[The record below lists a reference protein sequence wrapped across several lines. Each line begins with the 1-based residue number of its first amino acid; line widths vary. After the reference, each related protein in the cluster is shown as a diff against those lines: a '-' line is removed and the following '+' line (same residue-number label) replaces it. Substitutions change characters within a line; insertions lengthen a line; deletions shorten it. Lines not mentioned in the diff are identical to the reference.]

1 MSKTVGGTA
10 HKYYYSGSLLLAE
23 EWGNNL
29 MVFLYDANGAPIG
42 MKYRTTSMDAGVWN
56 TYWYE
61 RNLQGDVVAIYNE
74 SGAKVA
80 SYVYDAWGNFI
91 TTYHNGGASL
101 TPVIKNPL
109 LYRGY
114 YYDRDLGM
122 YYLQTRYYD
131 SNIGRFLNADSAL
144 YDGLLGYNMYA
155 YCNNDPVNYVDHAGK
170 DAAAILGWWV
180 FGGGAIAAIEPS
192 LIGEIVVAV
201 GAVALAAI
209 AVVEAISTVFS
220 VEEETP
226 QSVTEEDSQQNAVPD
241 IDYPGDDPTVAP
253 DEYEWRGPGKQG
265 GKEGNY
271 YNPKNKSSLHPD
283 LDHPNPIGPHWDYT
297 GPEGK
302 FRIFPDGRIVP
313 KH

>member
-1 MSKTVGGTA
+1 M
-10 HKYYYSGSLLLAE
+10 
-23 EWGNNL
+23 
-29 MVFLYDANGAPIG
+29 
-42 MKYRTTSMDAGVWN
+42 
-56 TYWYE
+56 
-61 RNLQGDVVAIYNE
+61 QGDVVAIYNE

-80 SYVYDAWGNFI
+80 SYVYDAWGNFT
-91 TTYHNGGASL
+91 TTYHNGGSSL

-155 YCNNDPVNYVDHAGK
+155 YCNNDPVNYVDHTGK

-226 QSVTEEDSQQNAVPD
+226 QSVTEDSK
-241 IDYPGDDPTVAP
+241 DDKSNDKKPSS
-253 DEYEWRGPGKQG
+253 PGKMQREVEKG
-265 GKEGNY
+265 QAPKDVESVHA
-271 YNPKNKSSLHPD
+271 PKNGK
-283 LDHPNPIGPHWDYT
+283 PHVHFKDGTSMNNDGTPHDKGHGIPKLTKDVKKWL
-297 GPEGK
+297 GK
-302 FRIFPDGRIVP
+302 HNWPTEIVFP
-313 KH
+313 